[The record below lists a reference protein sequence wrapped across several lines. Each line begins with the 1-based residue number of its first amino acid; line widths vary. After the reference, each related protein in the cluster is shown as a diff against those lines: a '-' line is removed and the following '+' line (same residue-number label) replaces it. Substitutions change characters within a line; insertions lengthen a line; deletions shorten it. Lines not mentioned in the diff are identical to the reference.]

1 MSVTEPV
8 AAPPVP
14 ATVVLLGAVNQN
26 QDEFV
31 TSDLQSTENRFS
43 KVFFH
48 ETVGEDIYDAIAS
61 KTSAT
66 GKKDPRRDKVSRFK
80 FKLLMHGV

>member
-1 MSVTEPV
+1 MSVAEPV
-8 AAPPVP
+8 PAPVP

-31 TSDLQSTENRFS
+31 ASDLQATANRFS
-43 KVFFH
+43 QVFFH

-61 KTSAT
+61 KTSASGEQDT
-66 GKKDPRRDKVSRFK
+66 RREKVSRFK
-80 FKLLMHGV
+80 FKFKL

>member
-1 MSVTEPV
+1 MSVAKPV
-8 AAPPVP
+8 PAPESVP
-14 ATVVLLGAVNQN
+14 ATVILLGAVNQN

-31 TSDLQSTENRFS
+31 ASDLQATENRFS

-61 KTSAT
+61 KTSASDKQ
-66 GKKDPRRDKVSRFK
+66 GPGREKVSRFK
-80 FKLLMHGV
+80 YKL

>member
-1 MSVTEPV
+1 MSVAE
-8 AAPPVP
+8 PVP
-14 ATVVLLGAVNQN
+14 ATVVLLVAVNQN

-31 TSDLQSTENRFS
+31 ASDLRATENRFS

-61 KTSAT
+61 KT
-66 GKKDPRRDKVSRFK
+66 GKSDKQHPGREQVSK
-80 FKLLMHGV
+80 FKYKL

>member
-8 AAPPVP
+8 PAPVV
-14 ATVVLLGAVNQN
+14 AWRVLLAVNQN

-31 TSDLQSTENRFS
+31 ASDLQATENRFS

-61 KTSAT
+61 KTSASD
-66 GKKDPRRDKVSRFK
+66 KQDPS
-80 FKLLMHGV
+80 

>member
-1 MSVTEPV
+1 MSVAEPV
-8 AAPPVP
+8 PAPVP
-14 ATVVLLGAVNQN
+14 ATVVLLLAVNQN

-31 TSDLQSTENRFS
+31 ASDLQATENRFS

-61 KTSAT
+61 KTSASASD
-66 GKKDPRRDKVSRFK
+66 KQDPRREKVSRFK
-80 FKLLMHGV
+80 YKL

>member
-8 AAPPVP
+8 PAPVQ
-14 ATVVLLGAVNQN
+14 ATVALLVAVNQN

-31 TSDLQSTENRFS
+31 ASDLQATENRLS

-48 ETVGEDIYDAIAS
+48 ETVGGDIYDAVAS
-61 KTSAT
+61 KTSASASD
-66 GKKDPRRDKVSRFK
+66 KQDPMRKVSRFK
-80 FKLLMHGV
+80 YKL